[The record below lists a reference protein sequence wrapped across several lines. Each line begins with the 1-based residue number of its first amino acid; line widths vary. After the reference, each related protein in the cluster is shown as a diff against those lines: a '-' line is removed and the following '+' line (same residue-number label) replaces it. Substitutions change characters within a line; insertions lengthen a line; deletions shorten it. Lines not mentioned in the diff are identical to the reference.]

1 MTEEEVMT
9 IHKDFISGNV
19 SIFLV
24 DYKLGQTTYSV
35 RIWAESLED
44 AERHVKAIRNTAT
57 VAGQLY
63 QSEPVLGGIH

>member
-1 MTEEEVMT
+1 MIINKE
-9 IHKDFISGNV
+9 FISGNL

-63 QSEPVLGGIH
+63 QSEPVLSGIH

>member
-1 MTEEEVMT
+1 MIEETT

-19 SIFLV
+19 NIFLV

-44 AERHVKAIRNTAT
+44 AERHLKAIRNTAT
-57 VAGQLY
+57 VVGQLY
-63 QSEPVLGGIH
+63 QSEPVIGGIH